1 MKKHL
6 IIKQDYCKECGAS
19 SLLSIIRYYGGNISI
34 NKLLEMTHTDKTG
47 TNFYWIKDAAS
58 KVGLNAIG
66 YKIDNLSNYHTIKL
80 PFLCQLINNN
90 FEHFVVVY
98 KIDKKNIT
106 IMDPAYGERII
117 RKEDFQKLSTGYILI
132 FEPKSKLM
140 FHEEKK
146 YLNKIIK
153 DIISKNK
160 NIVYNTLCLSFI
172 FTIFSCLSALYMQVI
187 IDYVIDTN
195 ISNLV
200 VITFIFVIILLTKN
214 ISHFFRTELLIYL
227 NQKLDCSIFLN
238 VFHKLLLLPFNY
250 YKNRTTGE
258 ITSRIND
265 LIYVKNIINK
275 IILTVFL
282 DIIIFICS
290 GIILL
295 TINPILFLL
304 LIIIIIVYSLI
315 LFIFRPILKNYT
327 EKTQTNSALI
337 ESYLIESINGYETIK
352 NMSNENNVYD
362 KMENLYVNALND
374 NFVYENISNLE
385 MLIKEIVYSIGIILI
400 EFLGFSFIYNNTLSL
415 GTFLTFTLLTSY
427 FLDPIKNIIDLNKE
441 YYYAI
446 NSMKR
451 VNNLLDVEE
460 DNLSTKTNYSIQGNI
475 KLNNLTFRYNE
486 EENILESIN
495 FEVNIGEKVMIL
507 GNSGSG
513 KSTILKL
520 LLKYYKTKR
529 GTIYI
534 NNIDICDLTINDV
547 RSNIS
552 AITQNEIL
560 FNDTIKNNIIMN
572 RNITD
577 DEFIEVCSLT
587 FVDEFV
593 KNLFLGYET
602 MLEEN
607 GLNLSGGQRQRI
619 ILARALLKKAK
630 IILIDEGLN
639 ALDINLER
647 KILKNIFQK
656 YKDIS
661 IIIISHRL
669 ENIDLFDKVIKWE
682 QGKIYDELI
691 YQKDDKYEY

>member
-66 YKIDNLSNYHTIKL
+66 YKIDNLSNYQTIKL

-160 NIVYNTLCLSFI
+160 NIVCNTLCLSFI

-475 KLNNLTFRYNE
+475 KLNNLTFSYNE
-486 EENILESIN
+486 EVNILESIN

-577 DEFIEVCSLT
+577 DEFMEVCSLT

-593 KNLFLGYET
+593 KNLFLGYDT

-669 ENIDLFDKVIKWE
+669 ENIDLFDKVIKLE

>member
-1 MKKHL
+1 MWNTFKK
-6 IIKQDYCKECGAS
+6 
-19 SLLSIIRYYGGNISI
+19 
-34 NKLLEMTHTDKTG
+34 
-47 TNFYWIKDAAS
+47 
-58 KVGLNAIG
+58 
-66 YKIDNLSNYHTIKL
+66 
-80 PFLCQLINNN
+80 
-90 FEHFVVVY
+90 
-98 KIDKKNIT
+98 
-106 IMDPAYGERII
+106 
-117 RKEDFQKLSTGYILI
+117 
-132 FEPKSKLM
+132 
-140 FHEEKK
+140 
-146 YLNKIIK
+146 
-153 DIISKNK
+153 
-160 NIVYNTLCLSFI
+160 IV
-172 FTIFSCLSALYMQVI
+172 
-187 IDYVIDTN
+187 
-195 ISNLV
+195 
-200 VITFIFVIILLTKN
+200 
-214 ISHFFRTELLIYL
+214 
-227 NQKLDCSIFLN
+227 
-238 VFHKLLLLPFNY
+238 LLPFNY
-250 YKNRTTGE
+250 YKNKTTGE

-265 LIYVKNIINK
+265 LFY
-275 IILTVFL
+275 
-282 DIIIFICS
+282 
-290 GIILL
+290 
-295 TINPILFLL
+295 
-304 LIIIIIVYSLI
+304 
-315 LFIFRPILKNYT
+315 
-327 EKTQTNSALI
+327 
-337 ESYLIESINGYETIK
+337 IK

-362 KMENLYVNALND
+362 KMENLYDNALND

-475 KLNNLTFRYNE
+475 KLNNLTFSYNE
-486 EENILESIN
+486 EVNILESIN

-577 DEFIEVCSLT
+577 DEFMEVCSLT

-593 KNLFLGYET
+593 KNLFLGYDT

-669 ENIDLFDKVIKWE
+669 ENIDLFDKVIKLE